1 MEKIY
6 NSNNYTIE
14 VLYHIGAYENSIHFI
29 FDKETKTCA
38 IVDPAWEPDLFL
50 KKIEDKGYTLTDIWI
65 THWHG
70 DHTNAVDDLAN
81 KTGAKITAGINEVP
95 YLNIENPIH
104 TVSDG
109 DMIKLNHIS
118 IGNSMNRVFNV

>member
-29 FDKETKTCA
+29 FDEETKTCA

-81 KTGAKITAGINEVP
+81 KTGSKN
-95 YLNIENPIH
+95 Y
-104 TVSDG
+104 
-109 DMIKLNHIS
+109 
-118 IGNSMNRVFNV
+118 RWY

>member
-1 MEKIY
+1 MEKTY
-6 NSNNYTIE
+6 NSNQYSID

-29 FDKETKTCA
+29 FDEATKTCA

-50 KKIEDKGYTLTDIWI
+50 EKIKSKGYTLTDIWI

-81 KTGAKITAGINEVP
+81 KTGAKITAGVNEIP
-95 YLNIENPIH
+95 YLNIENKVH
-104 TVSDG
+104 TVKDG
-109 DMIKLNHIS
+109 EIIKLGETKIK
-118 IGNSMNRVFNV
+118 IILGFN